1 MHVYFFSLCLPHT
14 HTLIHLFSFLLS
26 LSLSSFSR
34 AREIVHKIFCA
45 LMMLMIS
52 EKVDFEDWEN
62 GVHTIQVARID
73 RRTPLSMKHCSKFGI
88 KLLFLNLFSLV

>member
-1 MHVYFFSLCLPHT
+1 MYISSLSVSLTLTRLFIFSL
-14 HTLIHLFSFLLS
+14 FFS